1 MRNGFTLLELLVVLV
16 IVALAS
22 ALVGPK
28 LVGSMSNLN
37 LRTASKKI
45 SASLRWARSQ
55 ATSESATYT
64 AVFDFDKNRVSVV
77 NVQEESEK
85 DPEESPA
92 GDEEDPVKSRSYNLP
107 DGVSLEKALS
117 GEEEFDSGVF
127 EMVFFPSGSSS
138 GGDVILA
145 NDRGNQYSISVD
157 FITGTV
163 RLSEM
168 DD

>member
-16 IVALAS
+16 IIALSS

-37 LRTASKKI
+37 LRTACKKI

-55 ATSESATYT
+55 ATSESVTYT
-64 AVFDFDKNRVSVV
+64 AVFDFDKNCVSFITGR
-77 NVQEESEK
+77 EESEK
-85 DPEESPA
+85 DLEEGPT
-92 GDEEDPVKSRSYNLP
+92 GDEEGPVKSRSYNLP
-107 DGVSLEKALS
+107 DGVSFEKALS

-145 NDRGNQYSISVD
+145 NDRGNQYSINVD
-157 FITGTV
+157 FITGAV